1 MVPHSRTRALRQMSG
16 ALTKRMLTNQLGM
29 SLLEILV
36 VIMIMGIVATL
47 GSIQL
52 TKYFSRAR
60 VDTAKLQM
68 NELGVALDLFK
79 LDVGRYPADTEGLT
93 SLLQAGTGLAGW
105 RGPYLKRDAL
115 LKDPWGRAYVYSL
128 RRETGGYRLLSLG
141 ADGMAGGEGDN
152 ADLVVD
158 AN

>member
-1 MVPHSRTRALRQMSG
+1 MLPRSQTRAFRQTISTG
-16 ALTKRMLTNQLGM
+16 AKGFLINQRGM

-79 LDVGRYPADTEGLT
+79 LDVGRYPADNEGLT
-93 SLLQAGTGLAGW
+93 ALLQSSPSVTGW

-115 LKDPWGRAYVYSL
+115 LKDPWGRAYVYSF
-128 RRETGGYRLLSLG
+128 RRETGGYRLVSLG
-141 ADGMAGGEGDN
+141 GDGGAGGEGDN

>member
-1 MVPHSRTRALRQMSG
+1 MPGHRHVMKHSKNLRPTLLRFWSQQRG
-16 ALTKRMLTNQLGM
+16 V
-29 SLLEILV
+29 SLLEILI

-52 TKYFSRAR
+52 TRYFSRAR

-79 LDVGRYPADTEGLT
+79 LDVGRYPLESEGL
-93 SLLQAGTGLAGW
+93 AGLYRPPSAIPGW

-115 LKDPWGRAYVYSL
+115 LKDPWGKAYIYAQ
-128 RRETGGYRLLSLG
+128 RRETGGYRLVSLG
-141 ADGMAGGEGDN
+141 GDGEQGGEGDN
-152 ADLVVD
+152 ADLVVQVD
-158 AN
+158 